1 MVEDVHLVQY
11 NSSAV
16 QLSGSLLL
24 SLLLEY
30 LSPTTAITIT
40 SADAATNTTITTTTP
55 GLLYAAPDICTSY
68 HFDITANNRVGKGD
82 SVSNQQDYL
91 QMVWIKLYF
100 TRHYTHTTA
109 MNSVIVVPVTS
120 EM

>member
-16 QLSGSLLL
+16 QLNFTPPFTLAGVPISNYS
-24 SLLLEY
+24 
-30 LSPTTAITIT
+30 ITIT

-68 HFDITANNRVGKGD
+68 QFDITANNRVGKGD
-82 SVSNQQDYL
+82 SYL
-91 QMVWIKLYF
+91 INKTIYKGLDKTIFY
-100 TRHYTHTTA
+100 
-109 MNSVIVVPVTS
+109 
-120 EM
+120 